1 MSNIFHF
8 LFLLVSTGVILWTWF
23 ESRKGICTQNIP
35 KRHRI
40 SVLHELRNHV
50 LVVSYQKLVA
60 EIRQTLEVYV
70 IGFTTWSI
78 SLTFFC
84 CFSWCAAMTF
94 MEKMH
99 QVVVGG
105 LAGRRTSIPRA
116 IRHGQLSRVGDSK
129 QLAARW
135 PPGGPW
141 YPYLYP
147 FHSRTSNRLSF
158 LVKHG
163 FLETSGDTHLS

>member
-1 MSNIFHF
+1 MFQDVSGTPKFHIHF
-8 LFLLVSTGVILWTWF
+8 TADPCETDG
-23 ESRKGICTQNIP
+23 ESITSPEIGG
-35 KRHRI
+35 
-40 SVLHELRNHV
+40 RNPPNFGGLCHW
-50 LVVSYQKLVA
+50 
-60 EIRQTLEVYV
+60 VYHMV
-70 IGFTTWSI
+70 NFAD
-78 SLTFFC
+78 FFC